1 MTATAHARQDPFWY
15 TPHALPEEITAFDS
29 AVQDGLSVGA
39 AGKVG
44 LLELSLAPSGP
55 TTRIQH
61 EYHRAPL
68 HLFRPIYLDPGR
80 PEMAFVFIQQ
90 SGDGL
95 VQGDRYRIDI
105 DCAPNSAV
113 HITTQS
119 ATNVYRC
126 RDNFA
131 TQLVNLRAGAG
142 AIVEYLPDPLV
153 PFRGSRLFQRTSVT
167 ADRTATV
174 IFGDTLLPGR
184 VARDEAH
191 AYDLYRAET
200 EVRRPDG
207 TLLFADVLRL
217 NPSAGD
223 DPTSIGLLGG
233 DGVVAA
239 LYVVS
244 ALLEPAHIVSHLRD
258 GLRTCPDVL
267 SGVSELPN
275 DCGAAVRLLGRASLP
290 VKRAVRHAWNAAR
303 IALLDVPAPDL
314 RKG

>member
-1 MTATAHARQDPFWY
+1 MTATAHARQDPSWY
-15 TPHALPEEITAFDS
+15 TPLALPEEITAFDS
-29 AVQDGLSVGA
+29 AVQGGLCVGA

-44 LLELSLAPSGP
+44 LLELGLAPSGP
-55 TTRIQH
+55 TTRIQR

-80 PEMAFVFIQQ
+80 PDMAFVFIQQ

-105 DCAPNSAV
+105 DVAPGGAV
-113 HITTQS
+113 HITTQA

-142 AIVEYLPDPLV
+142 AVAEYLPDPLV

-167 ADRTATV
+167 ADPTATV

-184 VARDEAH
+184 VAHDEAH

-207 TLLFADVLRL
+207 SLLFADVMRL

-233 DGVVAA
+233 DYVIAA

-244 ALLEPAHIVSHLRD
+244 ALVTSPQIVSQLRD
-258 GLRTCPDVL
+258 ALRTCPDVL
-267 SGVSELPN
+267 AGVSELPN
-275 DCGAAVRLLGRASLP
+275 GCGAAVRLLGGTSLS
-290 VKRAVRHAWNAAR
+290 VKHTLHTAWNAAR
-303 IALLDVPAPDL
+303 TALLGVPAPNL